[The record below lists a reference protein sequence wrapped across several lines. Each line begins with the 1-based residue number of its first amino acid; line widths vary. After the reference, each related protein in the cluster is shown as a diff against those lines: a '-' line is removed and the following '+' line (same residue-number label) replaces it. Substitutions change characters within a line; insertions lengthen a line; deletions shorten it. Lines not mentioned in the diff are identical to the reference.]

1 VSKFFTLEGIN
12 TYSGPAYPMFVLFWI
27 YALYLIIGGIVNLIY
42 GNGFESI
49 FDLPLIKRWFG
60 IDEIEIKEGLDE
72 YIDSL
77 SSKDIEWSM
86 LENNYYKEYGLKM
99 FDELNERRM
108 YYAAKRPVIFRTVQG
123 AHTYDILRNQV
134 YTRKFQYIPI
144 QVPAGIER
152 EKYIID
158 DDDDDFNNCAQ
169 SDIVRIALFFPYLS
183 KLQQDA
189 FKFDLSDTFNETL
202 KAEFNNFKS
211 TFEDSDKHAT
221 FRGGASLCCQSSG

>member
-1 VSKFFTLEGIN
+1 
-12 TYSGPAYPMFVLFWI
+12 MFVLFWI

-99 FDELNERRM
+99 FDELNQRRM
-108 YYAAKRPVIFRTVQG
+108 YYAAKRPVIFRTV
-123 AHTYDILRNQV
+123 
-134 YTRKFQYIPI
+134 
-144 QVPAGIER
+144 
-152 EKYIID
+152 
-158 DDDDDFNNCAQ
+158 
-169 SDIVRIALFFPYLS
+169 
-183 KLQQDA
+183 
-189 FKFDLSDTFNETL
+189 
-202 KAEFNNFKS
+202 
-211 TFEDSDKHAT
+211 
-221 FRGGASLCCQSSG
+221 